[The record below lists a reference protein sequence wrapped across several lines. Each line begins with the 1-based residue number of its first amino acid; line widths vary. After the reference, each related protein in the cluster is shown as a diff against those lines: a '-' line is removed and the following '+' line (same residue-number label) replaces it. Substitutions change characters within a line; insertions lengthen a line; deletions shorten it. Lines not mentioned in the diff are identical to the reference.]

1 MEGTERGYELQ
12 NTENGW
18 FVKGMLREED
28 IDGVLKTLQDAGVT
42 VSAERIREL
51 VGRELSDWMPVSG
64 EDQPPLVEVRVAPDG
79 MTAEILVSGGDDREP
94 EKLLERARSALE
106 KAGVKAGVDEAI
118 LKEALAEK
126 RDGWVP
132 VAFGK
137 PAKDGVDAW
146 FEVLVDLAD
155 HGPAGSESENG
166 QVDHRELG
174 IIRNVTKGQELVRKI
189 PAVEG
194 EDGFDVRGK
203 VLKAKKAKDAKI
215 LPGPYTSLSE
225 DGLVLVAG
233 EDGHLEREGNKFS
246 VYPVFELRGDVD
258 YSTGNLEAVGGIIVH
273 GSVKEDFS
281 VSAGKTLEVHGVVE
295 RAFLSSGE
303 DMILTSGA
311 RGMNHGILKSGGS
324 IFVEY
329 VDQYFIRAAR
339 DVVFRRAL
347 MHCDVEAGL
356 AVRHTEGGKGLIA
369 GGTVKAGSEVECLVL
384 GSEME
389 TKTALHVG
397 VSPGLLRKKEKL
409 VANLEEL
416 KEKLGLIEKNIKYL
430 TRVMKEKGLDERQ
443 KALALKFV
451 ELRNSVS
458 GQIEKLKGVLGEIE
472 KTIDAVK
479 QKGCVKVWNTCH
491 PGVSIT
497 IRGETYLVREAV
509 ERVRFIYGE
518 GKIRMVSLD

>member
-1 MEGTERGYELQ
+1 
-12 NTENGW
+12 
-18 FVKGMLREED
+18 
-28 IDGVLKTLQDAGVT
+28 
-42 VSAERIREL
+42 
-51 VGRELSDWMPVSG
+51 
-64 EDQPPLVEVRVAPDG
+64 
-79 MTAEILVSGGDDREP
+79 
-94 EKLLERARSALE
+94 
-106 KAGVKAGVDEAI
+106 
-118 LKEALAEK
+118 
-126 RDGWVP
+126 
-132 VAFGK
+132 
-137 PAKDGVDAW
+137 
-146 FEVLVDLAD
+146 
-155 HGPAGSESENG
+155 
-166 QVDHRELG
+166 
-174 IIRNVTKGQELVRKI
+174 
-189 PAVEG
+189 
-194 EDGFDVRGK
+194 
-203 VLKAKKAKDAKI
+203 
-215 LPGPYTSLSE
+215 
-225 DGLVLVAG
+225 
-233 EDGHLEREGNKFS
+233 
-246 VYPVFELRGDVD
+246 
-258 YSTGNLEAVGGIIVH
+258 
-273 GSVKEDFS
+273 
-281 VSAGKTLEVHGVVE
+281 
-295 RAFLSSGE
+295 
-303 DMILTSGA
+303 MILTSGA

-356 AVRHTEGGKGLIA
+356 AVRHIEGGKGLIA
-369 GGTVKAGSEVECLVL
+369 GGTIKAGSEVECLVL

-409 VANLEEL
+409 AANLAEL

-451 ELRNSVS
+451 ELQKSVS

-472 KTIDAVK
+472 KTIDAIK

-518 GKIRMVSLD
+518 GKIRMLSLD